1 MKRVFRHPVR
11 LSALTV
17 LSVTAACLLAV
28 SVCVMIFATVYS
40 KAVLRDAQ
48 VNAEQTVSQTAVSV
62 ENSLNAMKYRLSQV
76 AALAA
81 RSEDAAGFGSAIAA
95 LTNVEN
101 DIFAVTVYDAN
112 GGVVS
117 CTASG
122 EKPKETV
129 FRDLSFDAELFSV
142 AAPYAITKP
151 HVQTG
156 FAGVYP
162 WVVTM
167 AVKTDEPILGNGMY
181 VAMDFRFSEIAGY
194 MDGIGIGRHGYCF
207 ILDRD
212 GSVVYHP
219 QQQMLYSGIK
229 SEDTAALC
237 ALSDGVHIEKN
248 VLYALHTTADARW
261 RIVGVS
267 YTEELEA
274 EKRTQIVVGIAAA
287 FLCCAVIL
295 ALVLVVYSKIVSAPV
310 RRLVQAMQA
319 FEAAADPSVYTGQP
333 QAVAELQALSDSFS
347 HMSRRI
353 EELMEKV
360 RREEKVLRKTELRAL
375 QAQINP
381 HFLYNTLDSIQWMCE
396 QGKTEDA
403 SKMVGALA
411 RLFRISI
418 SRGHE
423 LITIKDE
430 LQHAKSYLL
439 IQSYRYRNQFSY
451 RFEVDETLLSYLC
464 NKITIQPLIENAI
477 YHGID
482 RMVDEGE
489 IVITAKRAQDAAGDI
504 LITVSD
510 NGVGMTEEQCAKILS
525 KERSDSGGIGVKNV
539 NDRLKIYFGERYGLS
554 IHSVPDEGT
563 TVTVRIPQIEKEAGQ
578 DV

>member
-122 EKPKETV
+122 EKSKETV

>member
-295 ALVLVVYSKIVSAPV
+295 ALVLVVYSKIVNAPV

-489 IVITAKRAQDAAGDI
+489 IVITVKRAQDAAGDI

>member
-28 SVCVMIFATVYS
+28 SVCVMIFAAVYS

-48 VNAEQTVSQTAVSV
+48 VNAEQTVAQTAVSV

-81 RSEDAAGFGSAIAA
+81 KSEDAAGFGSAIAA
-95 LTNVEN
+95 LTDVEN

-129 FRDLSFDAELFSV
+129 FRDLSFDAQLFSV

-156 FAGVYP
+156 FAGVYL

-237 ALSDGVHIEKN
+237 ALSDGVHIGKN
-248 VLYALHTTADARW
+248 VLYALHTTADAQW

-295 ALVLVVYSKIVSAPV
+295 ALVLVVYSKIVNAPV

-333 QAVAELQALSDSFS
+333 QAVTELQALSDSFS

-451 RFEVDETLLSYLC
+451 RFEVDETLLCYLC

-489 IVITAKRAQDAAGDI
+489 IVITVKKAQDAAEDI

>member
-28 SVCVMIFATVYS
+28 SVCVMIFAAVYS

-248 VLYALHTTADARW
+248 VLYALHTTADAHW

-287 FLCCAVIL
+287 FLCCAAIL
-295 ALVLVVYSKIVSAPV
+295 ALVLVVYSKIVNAPV

-489 IVITAKRAQDAAGDI
+489 IVITVKRSQDAAEDI

>member
-464 NKITIQPLIENAI
+464 NKITIQPLVENAI

-510 NGVGMTEEQCAKILS
+510 NGVGMTEEQCARILS

>member
-122 EKPKETV
+122 EKSKETV

-274 EKRTQIVVGIAAA
+274 EKRTQIIVGIAAA

>member
-396 QGKTEDA
+396 QGKTGDA